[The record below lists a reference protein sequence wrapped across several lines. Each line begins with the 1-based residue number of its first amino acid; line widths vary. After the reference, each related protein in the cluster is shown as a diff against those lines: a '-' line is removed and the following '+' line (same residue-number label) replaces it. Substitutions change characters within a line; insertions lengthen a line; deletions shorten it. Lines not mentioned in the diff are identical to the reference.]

1 MQRVSHHAVHKANQG
16 YLFERISNAVDVIET
31 GEKQQIGAVKNL

>member
-1 MQRVSHHAVHKANQG
+1 MQRVFHHAVHKAHQG
-16 YLFERISNAVDVIET
+16 YLFEVVSNAVDVIQA